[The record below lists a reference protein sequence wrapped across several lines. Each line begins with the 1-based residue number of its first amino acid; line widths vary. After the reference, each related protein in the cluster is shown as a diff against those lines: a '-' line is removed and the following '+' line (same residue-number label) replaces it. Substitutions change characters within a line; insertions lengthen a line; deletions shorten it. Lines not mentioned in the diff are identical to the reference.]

1 MKKLILT
8 AALSGLCAFTFAQ
21 NSAIYKAQSLQEKGE
36 IKAAADLLDE
46 ALANP
51 KTTKFAQM
59 YNMAAEMHAQL
70 FNPELMKAAQGLPF
84 DTTLFVTSLDKMVTY
99 YTKSNEADMKP
110 DKKGNVK
117 PKYQAANHERML
129 DLLDYYNYAAVFMN
143 QNKQADKSMEYFEK
157 YLNLPKNP
165 IFTKEETDSIYA
177 SKRAAYSQTAFNLSL
192 LNYNAKDWAKAIDYA
207 DVALQDTLGTRDLY
221 IIKMQSYLAQ
231 KDSTSWL
238 KTLTDAV
245 KRTEDEGFMQNLLYY
260 YVVHNDVQGAVSMA
274 DELVKANPNNKGPWY
289 MKGCVELNLLKDY
302 AASRTSF
309 EKALAIDPNY
319 VDANINM
326 AYTYMN
332 EVVSRRNKGEFKLDR
347 TNVKQFNEEF
357 EKIKVYYEKALP
369 YFEKVRQLTPDQ
381 PRLWASPLQQIYTN
395 LQQKDKAKEMDAY
408 IEDSNAGTQK

>member
-8 AALSGLCAFTFAQ
+8 AALSGLCAFAFAQ

-46 ALANP
+46 ALKNP

-59 YNMAAEMHAQL
+59 YNMAAELQAQI
-70 FNPELMKAAQGLPF
+70 FNPELMKAAQGVPF
-84 DTTLFVTSLDKMVTY
+84 DTTLFVTTLDKMVDY
-99 YTKSNEADMKP
+99 YTKSHEADITP
-110 DKKGNVK
+110 DKKGKVK
-117 PKYQAANHERML
+117 SKYVQANHDRMMAI
-129 DLLDYYNYAAVFMN
+129 LDYYNYAAVFMN
-143 QNKQADKSMEYFEK
+143 QSGKADKSMEYFEK

-165 IFTKEETDSIYA
+165 IFSEHETDSIYA
-177 SKRAAYSQTAFNLSL
+177 SKRSAYSQTAFNLAL
-192 LNYNAKDWAKAIDYA
+192 LNFNAKSWDKAIEYA
-207 DVALQDTLGTRDLY
+207 DVALEDTLGTRDLY
-221 IIKMQSYLAQ
+221 IIKMQSYLA
-231 KDSTSWL
+231 KNDSTTWL

-260 YVVHNDVQGAVSMA
+260 YVVHNDIQGATAMA
-274 DELVKANPNNKGPWY
+274 DELVAANPNNKGPWY

-319 VDANINM
+319 IDANVNM

-369 YFEKVRQLTPDQ
+369 YFEKVRELAPDQ
-381 PRLWASPLQQIYTN
+381 PRLWASALQQIYTN
-395 LQQKDKAKEMDAY
+395 LQQPDKAKEMDAY
-408 IEDSNAGTQK
+408 IESSNANAQQ

>member
-8 AALSGLCAFTFAQ
+8 AALSGLCAFAFAQ

-46 ALANP
+46 ALKNP

-59 YNMAAEMHAQL
+59 YNMAAELQAQI
-70 FNPELMKAAQGLPF
+70 FNPELMKAAQGVPF
-84 DTTLFVTSLDKMVTY
+84 DTTLFVTTLDKMVDY
-99 YTKSNEADMKP
+99 YTKSHEADITP
-110 DKKGNVK
+110 DKKGKVK
-117 PKYQAANHERML
+117 SKYVQANHDRMMAI
-129 DLLDYYNYAAVFMN
+129 LDYYNYAAVFMN
-143 QNKQADKSMEYFEK
+143 QSGKADKSMEYFEK

-165 IFTKEETDSIYA
+165 IFSEHETDSIYA
-177 SKRAAYSQTAFNLSL
+177 SKRSAYSQTAFNLAL
-192 LNYNAKDWAKAIDYA
+192 LNFNAKSWDKAIEYA
-207 DVALQDTLGTRDLY
+207 DVALEDTLGTHDLY
-221 IIKMQSYLAQ
+221 IIKMQSYLA
-231 KDSTSWL
+231 KNDSTTWL

-260 YVVHNDVQGAVSMA
+260 YVVHNDIQGATAMA
-274 DELVKANPNNKGPWY
+274 DELVAANPNNKGPWY

-319 VDANINM
+319 IDANVNM

-369 YFEKVRQLTPDQ
+369 YFEKVRELAPDQ
-381 PRLWASPLQQIYTN
+381 PRLWASALQQIYTN
-395 LQQKDKAKEMDAY
+395 LQQPDKAKEMDAY
-408 IEDSNAGTQK
+408 IESSNANAKQ